1 MRLTRGV
8 LLVAFFCTFCFQSV
22 MAQYT
27 FEKITFLSRGTGVV
41 GNLLVP
47 NTEGRKPA
55 VVIIGPVAYVKE
67 QSPIQYATRMAKAGY
82 VTLIFD
88 PRYHGESPG
97 EPRRWESRQAKV
109 EDLRAAVDYLAAHA
123 SVDAG
128 RIYGLGVCQG
138 VNWMIEATSQDARIR
153 RLAIVAGH
161 YLMPETA
168 RMYLGSPQE
177 VDRRLTRAKTAKV
190 HYEQTGQV
198 DYIPIAGDGDPNALL
213 LNKPIYEWYIRWA
226 DRGPFWNFHGQWEN
240 RITAMSEADIWGYRV
255 DQTVQ
260 NLHTPTMMIHADHA
274 ASGPNIPKKL
284 FEAIPALDK
293 KLVWLGDQVQFQ
305 FYEYPLAIDRVSE
318 QVAGWFNH

>member
-27 FEKITFLSRGTGVV
+27 FEKITFLSRGAGVV

-88 PRYHGESPG
+88 PRYHGESHGESPG

-168 RMYLGSPQE
+168 RMYLGSP
-177 VDRRLTRAKTAKV
+177 
-190 HYEQTGQV
+190 
-198 DYIPIAGDGDPNALL
+198 
-213 LNKPIYEWYIRWA
+213 
-226 DRGPFWNFHGQWEN
+226 
-240 RITAMSEADIWGYRV
+240 
-255 DQTVQ
+255 
-260 NLHTPTMMIHADHA
+260 
-274 ASGPNIPKKL
+274 
-284 FEAIPALDK
+284 
-293 KLVWLGDQVQFQ
+293 
-305 FYEYPLAIDRVSE
+305 
-318 QVAGWFNH
+318 